1 VKKLLKVK
9 EIKIKPIKA
18 ALQEVVDTVN
28 KAIAGEETGTLC
40 DTIIDSPEL
49 LAKVITP
56 KRYEM
61 LKVIRK
67 KKPTSIHE
75 LARML
80 KRNYKNVYTE
90 VQFLHQLGLVE
101 IVKKK
106 NKKMPVVNYNEI
118 GIRIPV

>member
-1 VKKLLKVK
+1 LLKVK

>member
-1 VKKLLKVK
+1 MKKLLKVK